1 MIITLLGYFFSWF
14 SSFQTNVSLLI
25 LLLSVLLTYC
35 YLHSL
40 QHSLSI
46 TVALLTLVKF
56 FSKYFIF
63 NSKIMKKFFE
73 KCSKIT
79 IKTRSLLMKFIQQIP
94 RVKLNFFRCIYK
106 IMVGRKTTKLQIL
119 LSSKVPKRY
128 KHNSFFGDLQKIKR
142 ASEKFN
148 A

>member
-1 MIITLLGYFFSWF
+1 MSIGVFLLKFYLIITLLGYFFSWF

-79 IKTRSLLMKFIQQIP
+79 IKTRSLLMKFVQQIP
-94 RVKLNFFRCIYK
+94 RHKTKFFSLYLQDNRAQKDNK
-106 IMVGRKTTKLQIL
+106 ISNTFVIKSTKTLQTQFI
-119 LSSKVPKRY
+119 
-128 KHNSFFGDLQKIKR
+128 FW
-142 ASEKFN
+142 
-148 A
+148 